1 MVIKFHQQAK
11 NNILLWYWTFCCS
24 LDIVCTV
31 STDTDIETQRA
42 DASLKA
48 TAMLIRGLIFNRDIS
63 PQVYDAADK
72 NMKQRRLLLDSNL
85 DTEFQRQNKKLRKK
99 LAAKNKVNMAFT
111 IKNIIYR
118 IYFNLYSIIVLHMY
132 IGNNSISIT

>member
-1 MVIKFHQQAK
+1 M
-11 NNILLWYWTFCCS
+11 ILNLWTFCCS

-72 NMKQRRLLLDSNL
+72 NMKQRRLLLDGNL

-99 LAAKNKVNMAFT
+99 LAAKNKVNIKFT
-111 IKNIIYR
+111 
-118 IYFNLYSIIVLHMY
+118 V
-132 IGNNSISIT
+132 

>member
-1 MVIKFHQQAK
+1 M
-11 NNILLWYWTFCCS
+11 ILNLWTFCCS

-72 NMKQRRLLLDSNL
+72 NMKQRRLLLDGNL

-99 LAAKNKVNMAFT
+99 LAAKNKVNIKFT
-111 IKNIIYR
+111 VQNIIY
-118 IYFNLYSIIVLHMY
+118 YFKWYSIIILYMC
-132 IGNNSISIT
+132 IGNYSTFLKLLSDVNNILVF